1 MKKILTGLLILCL
14 FFIEAP
20 FLLKT
25 GNAVLN
31 TALVLATIAFLAF
44 WVSLVFG
51 KEQDN
56 DTE

>member
-14 FFIEAP
+14 LFIEAP

-31 TALVLATIAFLAF
+31 TALVLATAAFLAF

-56 DTE
+56 DTR